1 MPVNT
6 SDLIGTFTEHIK
18 IDFAGKE
25 TIYYYIDNS
34 YGNIYSDAF
43 YYGYEYSYPHPSGT
57 EKFIENVFE
66 SIDGY
71 ITLDFQRT
79 YSKAQGNID
88 IYYLGTFYEGAAGL
102 AYSAT
107 PYDSNVEIFWEQQ
120 RKHSYING
128 NYGSLKDRDAYTL
141 IHEIGHALGLE
152 HPNNDPYGSWH
163 NSNDTVMSYNF
174 IYNENLFYTQA
185 PSWRPADIAALQNI
199 WGIEDTVAPLITGPS
214 GGPGASSSSKTIKEN
229 TKSVYTFSANETVTW
244 SLDGGL
250 DPSFFSINSSTGFLT
265 FKNAPDFENN
275 LDSNANGV
283 YSINIRATDTAGN
296 SSSQFVMVS
305 IENVIEDVK
314 NSAPKN
320 LYLET
325 NNYSYWDTTN
335 THIRIQEGLRGKTII
350 GLLSTDDDDKNDT
363 HTFHFIKDNNQYPDA
378 NYFMIE
384 GNKLKINSSPD
395 YEIKNSYS
403 LLVYAKDSAGN
414 KTDSDFLFNIEVD
427 NLIEKT
433 YNKKFNS
440 YKFYKQVNS
449 QYQIKDD
456 SISDTITGQTVL
468 NFQDQAINV
477 DQDII
482 GTFDQVTGLNTDSGE
497 MFRLYNAA
505 FARFPDAD
513 GLKYWIDEFSSGRNT
528 RRVVAQSFLGSAEF
542 AERYGTDVTNEKY
555 VETLYTNV
563 LGRNSDTEGYNYW
576 VGNLNSGLETRYELL
591 LGFAEAVENKTLFTE
606 MTGFG

>member
-1 MPVNT
+1 MPVNA
-6 SDLIGTFTEHIK
+6 SDLIDTFSEHVK

-57 EKFIENVFE
+57 EKFIENIFE

-71 ITLDFQRT
+71 IRLDFKRT
-79 YSKAQGNID
+79 YSKVQGNID

-102 AYSAT
+102 TYSAT
-107 PYDSNVEIFWEQQ
+107 PYDSNIEIFWEQQ
-120 RKHSYING
+120 REHSYIYG

-199 WGIEDTVAPLITGPS
+199 WGIEDTEAPLITGPS
-214 GGPGASSSSKTIKEN
+214 GDPGASSSSKTIKEN
-229 TKSVYTFSANETVTW
+229 TKPVHTFSANETVTW
-244 SLDGGL
+244 SIDGGL
-250 DPSFFSINSSTGFLT
+250 DPSFFSINSSTGLLT

-275 LDSNANGV
+275 LDSNSNGV
-283 YSINIRATDTAGN
+283 YSVNVKATDNAGN

-305 IENVIEDVK
+305 IEDVIEEIQ
-314 NSAPKN
+314 NSVPKN

-325 NNYSYWDTTN
+325 NSYSYWDTTN
-335 THIRIQEGLRGKTII
+335 THIRIQEGLRKKTII
-350 GLLSTDDDDKNDT
+350 GLLSTDDDDNAT
-363 HTFHFIKDNNQYPDA
+363 YTFHLIQDNNQYPDA
-378 NYFMIE
+378 TYFMIE

-403 LLVYAKDSAGN
+403 FLIYAQDNAKNRTESN
-414 KTDSDFLFNIEVD
+414 FLFNIEVD
-427 NLIEKT
+427 NLSEKT

-440 YKFYKQVNS
+440 YKFYKQGNG

-456 SISDTITGQTVL
+456 SIDDSITGLTVL
-468 NFQDQAINV
+468 NFQDQSINV

-482 GTFDQVTGLNTDSGE
+482 GTFDQVKGLNTDSGE

-513 GLKYWIDEFSSGRNT
+513 GLRYWIDEFSSGRNT

-555 VETLYTNV
+555 VETLYT
-563 LGRNSDTEGYNYW
+563 
-576 VGNLNSGLETRYELL
+576 
-591 LGFAEAVENKTLFTE
+591 
-606 MTGFG
+606 

>member
-1 MPVNT
+1 MPVNA
-6 SDLIGTFTEHIK
+6 SDLIDTFSEHVK

-57 EKFIENVFE
+57 EKFIENIFE

-71 ITLDFQRT
+71 IRLDFKRT
-79 YSKAQGNID
+79 YSKVQGNID

-102 AYSAT
+102 TYSAT
-107 PYDSNVEIFWEQQ
+107 PYDSNIEIFWEQQ
-120 RKHSYING
+120 REHSYIYG

-199 WGIEDTVAPLITGPS
+199 WGIEDTEAPLITGPS
-214 GGPGASSSSKTIKEN
+214 GDPGASSSSKTIKEN
-229 TKSVYTFSANETVTW
+229 TKPVHTFSANETVTW
-244 SLDGGL
+244 SIDGGL
-250 DPSFFSINSSTGFLT
+250 DPSFFSINSSTGLLT

-275 LDSNANGV
+275 LDSNSNGV
-283 YSINIRATDTAGN
+283 YSVNVKATDNAGN

-305 IENVIEDVK
+305 IEDVIEEIQ
-314 NSAPKN
+314 NSVPKN

-325 NNYSYWDTTN
+325 NSYSYWDTTN
-335 THIRIQEGLRGKTII
+335 THIRIQEGLRKKTII
-350 GLLSTDDDDKNDT
+350 GLLSTDDDDNAT
-363 HTFHFIKDNNQYPDA
+363 YTFHLIQDNNQYPDA
-378 NYFMIE
+378 TYFMIE

-403 LLVYAKDSAGN
+403 FLIYAQDNAKNRTESN
-414 KTDSDFLFNIEVD
+414 FLFNIEVD
-427 NLIEKT
+427 NLSEKT

-440 YKFYKQVNS
+440 YKFYKQGNG

-456 SISDTITGQTVL
+456 SIDDSITGLTVL
-468 NFQDQAINV
+468 NFQDQSINV

-482 GTFDQVTGLNTDSGE
+482 GTFDQVKGLNTDSGE

-513 GLKYWIDEFSSGRNT
+513 GLRYWIDEFSSGRNT

-591 LGFAEAVENKTLFTE
+591 LGFSESAENKTLFTE